1 MHHTEKRELITQLTT
16 FAFLAGCSKDD
27 VAALADSGS
36 PVTLP
41 DGWAFVQEGTPADA
55 CYVLLAGNARVFH
68 GREVIATLSAGDV
81 IGEMA
86 YLAGGQRNAT
96 VSTQGRVKAL
106 RVEYET
112 LTKLLAR
119 RPGLDAALRAAYAAH
134 RSQRSASS
142 PDPA

>member
-1 MHHTEKRELITQLTT
+1 MHNTDRRALITQLAT
-16 FAFLAGCSKDD
+16 FPLLTACSKDD
-27 VAALADSGS
+27 VAALADSGNT
-36 PVTLP
+36 VTLP

-68 GREVIATLSAGDV
+68 GREVIAALSPGDV

-86 YLAGGQRNAT
+86 NLAGGQRKAT

-106 RVEYET
+106 RVEYEA

-119 RPGLDAALRAAYAAH
+119 RPGLNAALRAAYAAH
-134 RSQRSASS
+134 LAVPSEAS